1 MADVPDAPS
10 DSADGKTA
18 RRAAPAISLRRAFGR
33 SFLAFAGVAVALG
46 IACWWLKGPAAFER
60 AIDDGVEMM
69 IYIVPRIV
77 GAMLVAAFIQVLV
90 PREIVG
96 RLIGEKSGFRGLII
110 ATLAGTFTPGGPLTS
125 FPIVVALHAA
135 GANPGAL
142 IAYLSAWAMIG
153 FQRMLIWEFPFM
165 GPHFTAL
172 HLASSIALPVIAG
185 MIANR
190 LPIRIDLP
198 SIGGR

>member
-1 MADVPDAPS
+1 MADASDPAPDGG
-10 DSADGKTA
+10 DGKKA
-18 RRAAPAISLRRAFGR
+18 RGASPAISLRRAFGR

-46 IACWWLKGPAAFER
+46 VACWWLKGPAAFDR
-60 AIDDGVEMM
+60 AIADGAAMM

-77 GAMLVAAFIQVLV
+77 AAMMVAAFIQVLV
-90 PREIVG
+90 PREIVA

-110 ATLAGTFTPGGPLTS
+110 ATLAGMFTPGGPLTS

-142 IAYLSAWAMIG
+142 IAYLSAWSMIG

-172 HLASSIALPVIAG
+172 HLAASIALPVIAG
-185 MIANR
+185 AIANR
-190 LPIRIDLP
+190 LPIRINVP

>member
-1 MADVPDAPS
+1 MADVPDPAP
-10 DSADGKTA
+10 DGGDGKKAGGGT
-18 RRAAPAISLRRAFGR
+18 PAISLRRAFGR
-33 SFLAFAGVAVALG
+33 SFLAFAAVAIALG
-46 IACWWLKGPAAFER
+46 AACYWLKGPEAFDR
-60 AIDDGVEMM
+60 ALADGAQMM
-69 IYIVPRIV
+69 MYIVPRIV

-90 PREIVG
+90 PREIVA

-172 HLASSIALPVIAG
+172 HIAASITLPVIAG

-190 LPIRIDLP
+190 LPIRVAVP
-198 SIGGR
+198 HVGGR